1 MTECDPWAPQ
11 GRKELTPTRCS
22 HFQVRTS
29 ACTLPLIK
37 SVNLKRKNNG
47 AGEPE
52 VCTEHT
58 QASFPVIIYYMIR
71 YTTLYVVFDIKSNV
85 GMI

>member
-1 MTECDPWAPQ
+1 MAECDPWGPQ

-22 HFQVRTS
+22 HFHSRTS
-29 ACTLPLIK
+29 ACTPPLIK

-47 AGEPE
+47 AGESL

-58 QASFPVIIYYMIR
+58 HASYHYLLYDTVQQRFMLYL
-71 YTTLYVVFDIKSNV
+71 TLKAT
-85 GMI
+85 